1 MLTVQAADLPKAK
14 LKRVSSRPG
23 LAEGGLAEGG
33 LAEGALPAPALG
45 GLGSARPGFEP
56 AVAYLALDLPLE
68 DPLDHGVFYLGVGL
82 HGPLCLLR

>member
-1 MLTVQAADLPKAK
+1 MVR

-23 LAEGGLAEGG
+23 RAEGV

-56 AVAYLALDLPLE
+56 AVAYLALYLALE
-68 DPLDHGVFYLGVGL
+68 DALDHGVFYLGVGL
-82 HGPLCLLR
+82 HGPLRLLRQLLGQHLEQVPG